1 MHYLFILI
9 CVFCSTTMGLYA
21 QENPS
26 HLRAINFLYMNI
38 DTTLATEVTSTESL
52 DLSEIMELQLRR
64 GDIDLR
70 TYIAN
75 EPDLNVPLIEL
86 SIDTATRTSS
96 GQFDLVLRLRD
107 HITIDRNR
115 EKTVATVFEMLRTAR
130 SDINEID
137 AMKAELRQLMADFVS
152 IFNQQNPK
160 L

>member
-1 MHYLFILI
+1 MENKICIPCIICIIGGHILHR
-9 CVFCSTTMGLYA
+9 C
-21 QENPS
+21 
-26 HLRAINFLYMNI
+26 
-38 DTTLATEVTSTESL
+38 
-52 DLSEIMELQLRR
+52 R

>member
-1 MHYLFILI
+1 MHYLFIILSI
-9 CVFCSTTMGLYA
+9 FYSSLAALVA

-26 HLRAINFLYMNI
+26 HLRAINFLYMHI
-38 DTTLATEVTSTESL
+38 DTTLATEVTSTERL

-64 GDIDLR
+64 GNIALR

-75 EPDLNVPLIEL
+75 EPELNVPLIEL
-86 SIDTATRTSS
+86 SIDTATKTSS
-96 GQFDLVLRLRD
+96 GQFDLILRLHD

-115 EKTVATVFEMLRTAR
+115 EKTVATVFEMRRTAR
-130 SDINEID
+130 SDINEVD

-152 IFNQQNPK
+152 IFHQQNPK

>member
-1 MHYLFILI
+1 MHYLFIILSI
-9 CVFCSTTMGLYA
+9 FYSSLAALVA

-26 HLRAINFLYMNI
+26 HLRAINFLYMHI
-38 DTTLATEVTSTESL
+38 DTTLATEVTSTERL

-64 GDIDLR
+64 GNIALR

-75 EPDLNVPLIEL
+75 EPELNVPLIVL
-86 SIDTATRTSS
+86 SIDTATKTSS
-96 GQFDLVLRLRD
+96 GQFDLILRLHD

-115 EKTVATVFEMLRTAR
+115 EKTVATVFEMRRTAR
-130 SDINEID
+130 SDINEVD

-152 IFNQQNPK
+152 IFHQQNPK